1 MTTMRGR
8 GGEDWSGDRRSGT
21 GRYRDPRWSTR
32 PEPTK
37 DTSAK
42 DTSAWHWLLMV
53 PIVLPLS
60 KTGIALGSIFVVTQV
75 MGDFFVVKVMSGGQS
90 ASVVS
95 ALQNE
100 IAALQYPP
108 AAASAVILVIVVI
121 LMVSGILRVVD
132 VRKELAS

>member
-53 PIVLPLS
+53 PIVLPLWIPFYNRVDPRLS
-60 KTGIALGSIFVVTQV
+60 GVPFFYWGQLAFALLSAAVVGIVHLTT
-75 MGDFFVVKVMSGGQS
+75 K
-90 ASVVS
+90 
-95 ALQNE
+95 
-100 IAALQYPP
+100 
-108 AAASAVILVIVVI
+108 
-121 LMVSGILRVVD
+121 R
-132 VRKELAS
+132 R